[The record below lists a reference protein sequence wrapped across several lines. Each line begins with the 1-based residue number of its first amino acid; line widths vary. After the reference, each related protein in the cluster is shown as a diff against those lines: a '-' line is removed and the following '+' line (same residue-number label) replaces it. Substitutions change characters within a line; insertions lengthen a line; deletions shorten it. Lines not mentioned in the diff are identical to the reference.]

1 MIRAFRPINL
11 VVIVLVCLVFN
22 FLSLEL
28 KETSPGIYSE
38 TFISY
43 VIAAVLI
50 GASGYLIN
58 GYLDREID
66 KINHPKYTYPMSK
79 QQTYFIYIV
88 LVIFTLLIGFY
99 EFSWKFNLAFIILPI
114 IALLLYSLFLK
125 KMFILGNLTV
135 TFIALL
141 LPIGLLFLNHT
152 VTDLRNEGPTAQVTM
167 ALLCE
172 IFLITLAREI
182 IKDIQDVEGDKK
194 MNCKTLPI
202 ISSEK
207 TAAIISSI
215 LLTAGGLIWFNTL
228 KNTVDYQSV
237 PGLILN
243 TLTIVIIFASILL
256 LWLGQEWK
264 KRAKMSSL
272 TIKIAMMMVLITVV
286 LH

>member
-22 FLSLEL
+22 LLSLEL
-28 KETSPGIYSE
+28 KETSLGIYSE

-58 GYLDREID
+58 GYLDRDID
-66 KINHPKYTYPMSK
+66 KINHPKYTYPLSK

-88 LVIFTLLIGFY
+88 LVVFTLLIGFY

-125 KMFILGNLTV
+125 KVFIIGNLTV
-135 TFIALL
+135 SFIALL

-152 VTDLRNEGPTAQVTM
+152 VIDLRNEGPTAQITM

-182 IKDIQDVEGDKK
+182 IKDIQDIKGDKK
-194 MNCKTLPI
+194 MNGKTLPI
-202 ISSEK
+202 ISGEK
-207 TAAIISSI
+207 TAAIVSSI
-215 LLTAGGLIWFNTL
+215 LLTVGGLIWFNIL
-228 KNTVDYQSV
+228 KKTIDYQSI

-243 TLTIVIIFASILL
+243 ILTMVTLFASILF
-256 LWLGQEWK
+256 LWTGQTWK
-264 KRAKMSSL
+264 RRAKMSSL
-272 TIKIAMMMVLITVV
+272 TIKIAMIMVLITVI

>member
-28 KETSPGIYSE
+28 RETSLGIYSE

-125 KMFILGNLTV
+125 KVFILGNLTV
-135 TFIALL
+135 AFIALL

-182 IKDIQDVEGDKK
+182 IKDIQDIKGDKK

-202 ISSEK
+202 ISGEK
-207 TAAIISSI
+207 TSAIVSSV
-215 LLTAGGLIWFNTL
+215 LLTIGGLIWFNIF
-228 KNTVDYQSV
+228 KNTADYQSIA
-237 PGLILN
+237 GIILN
-243 TLTIVIIFASILL
+243 VFVLITLFTSILL
-256 LWLGQEWK
+256 LWMGKEWK

-272 TIKIAMMMVLITVV
+272 TIKTAMIMVLITVV